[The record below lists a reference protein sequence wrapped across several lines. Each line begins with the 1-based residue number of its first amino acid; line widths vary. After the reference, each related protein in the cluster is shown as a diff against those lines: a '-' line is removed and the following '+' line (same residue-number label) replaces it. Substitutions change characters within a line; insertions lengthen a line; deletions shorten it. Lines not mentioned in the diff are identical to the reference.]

1 MRFDNLRIKHLR
13 LIELAFSLGSLHRA
27 ATALHI
33 SQPSASAMVRDIE
46 TALGCTLFERSP
58 RGVTPTPQGIKVL
71 ERCRLVL
78 REARTFESLAGTT
91 ETPTL
96 RIGAIPRVMQSLIPA
111 TLARL
116 AREPSNDRYAIVE
129 GNAANLVQ
137 DLCAARLDCVV
148 GRVTP
153 GSEFDADELSTHVLY
168 AEPTVTVVSTKH
180 RLATK
185 RRVSLVDLQ
194 QERWV
199 LPSDGSFSR
208 ETAIRAFVAA
218 GLPPIVPWVES
229 SVFHSNLLIVSRS
242 DLVTVAPAAIAQ
254 SFAQARLIKVLP
266 LQPPLPT
273 SPIHLIA
280 RRALADYPPLQRF
293 AHAVAAASKRLRR

>member
-27 ATALHI
+27 ATTLRI

-78 REARTFESLAGTT
+78 REARTFESLAGATD
-91 ETPTL
+91 TPTL

-116 AREPSNDRYAIVE
+116 AREPSSDRYAIVE

-153 GSEFDADELSTHVLY
+153 GPEFDADELSTHVLY
-168 AEPTVTVVSTKH
+168 AEPSVTVVSTKH
-180 RLATK
+180 RLAAK
-185 RRVSLVDLQ
+185 RRVSLADLQ

-199 LPSDGSFSR
+199 LPSEGSFSR
-208 ETAIRAFVAA
+208 ETAIRAFVSA

-229 SVFHSNLLIVSRS
+229 SVFHSNLLIVSRT

-280 RRALADYPPLQRF
+280 RRALADYPALQRF
-293 AHAVAAASKRLRR
+293 AHAVAAESKRLRR

>member
-27 ATALHI
+27 AIALHI

-46 TALGCTLFERSP
+46 AALDCTLFERSP
-58 RGVTPTPQGIKVL
+58 RGVTPTQQGIKVL

-78 REARTFESLAGTT
+78 REAHAFESLAGATD
-91 ETPTL
+91 TPTL

-116 AREPSNDRYAIVE
+116 ACEPSNDHFAIVE

-148 GRVTP
+148 GRITP
-153 GSEFDADELSTHVLY
+153 GSEFNADELSTRVLY
-168 AEPTVTVVSTKH
+168 AEPTVTVVSPKH

-185 RRVSLVDLQ
+185 RRVSLTDLQ
-194 QERWV
+194 GERWV
-199 LPSDGSFSR
+199 LPSEGSFSR

-218 GLPPIVPWVES
+218 GLPRIVPWVES

-273 SPIHLIA
+273 SPIHLIT
-280 RRALADYPPLQRF
+280 RRTLADYPALQRF
-293 AHAVAAASKRLRR
+293 TRAVAAESRQLRG